1 MVRRLIL
8 AIEDKRFVD
17 DKDYYGN
24 KRMRC
29 AGNLLELLFE
39 DLFKGLNSTIS
50 SILKKELGKA
60 NCKFT
65 PKDVTMKMKEFGVDI
80 TKGLNR
86 AIKTGKW
93 TIQRFHMDR

>member
-8 AIEDKRFVD
+8 AIEDKRFID

-39 DLFKGLNSTIS
+39 DLFKGLNATIS
-50 SILKKELGKA
+50 NILKKELGKS
-60 NCKFT
+60 NSKFSA
-65 PKDVTMKMKEFGVDI
+65 KDVTMKLKEYGVDV

-93 TIQRFHMDR
+93 KIQRFHMDR

>member
-8 AIEDKRFVD
+8 AIEDKRFID

-39 DLFKGLNSTIS
+39 DLFKGLNATIS
-50 SILKKELGKA
+50 NILKKELGKS
-60 NCKFT
+60 NSKFSA
-65 PKDVTMKMKEFGVDI
+65 KDVTMKLKEYGVDV
-80 TKGLNR
+80 TKGLNK

-93 TIQRFHMDR
+93 KI

>member
-8 AIEDKRFVD
+8 AVKDKQFVD

-39 DLFKGLNSTIS
+39 DLFKGLNSTVS
-50 SILKKELGKA
+50 AILKKELGKS
-60 NCKFT
+60 NCRFSA
-65 PKDVTMKMKEFGVDI
+65 KDVVLKLKENGVDI
-80 TKGLNR
+80 SRGLNK

-93 TIQRFHMDR
+93 KIQRFHMDR